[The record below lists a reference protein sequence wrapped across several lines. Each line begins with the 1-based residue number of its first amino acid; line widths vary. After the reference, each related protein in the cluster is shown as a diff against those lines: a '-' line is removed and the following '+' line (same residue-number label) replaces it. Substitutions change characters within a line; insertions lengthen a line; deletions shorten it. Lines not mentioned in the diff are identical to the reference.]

1 MHKNIF
7 MLPMS
12 FTGCY
17 TEDEPN
23 VPQQSNLILQK
34 TVSRLDKVQV

>member
-1 MHKNIF
+1 

-17 TEDEPN
+17 TEDELN
-23 VPQQSNLILQK
+23 FPQQSNLILQK